1 MKHLCTKCD
10 SKLIRCIVSGAES
23 SLSAVKIPA
32 KSFTENSV
40 NY

>member
-1 MKHLCTKCD
+1 MEHLCTKCNI
-10 SKLIRCIVSGAES
+10 KLTKCIVSGAES
-23 SLSAVKIPA
+23 NFSAVKIPA